1 MALHVVGHDGTDR
14 GDDAVA
20 LARRLSGLYEAELL
34 AVHVVGMPPTRD
46 RFTGPVLD
54 RLEDAAGVVLARA
67 RRGLEGI
74 PGPAPRAVHASSPAA
89 GLQAV
94 CEAEGAGLVTV
105 GPTHRGPVGRVLAG
119 TTAERLLSGAPCPV
133 ALAPNGY
140 AKGGRS
146 LERVVVG
153 YDGGEEAGLAL
164 KVAAELASLAGVGL
178 RVVVVAEPAS
188 ALMTPTTADLAEVIE
203 RSAQEHA
210 EQLVAEGVARI
221 TADIVVERDIVRGEP
236 GSALAS
242 AARATRDLLVVGSR
256 RYGPVRSVLVGTV
269 GHHLAHSATCPVLI
283 VPRGVETGRAGEVL
297 AASTARR

>member
-67 RRGLEGI
+67 RRGLGGI

-140 AKGGRS
+140 AEGGRS
-146 LERVVVG
+146 LERVVAG
-153 YDGGEEAGLAL
+153 YDGGEEAGLA
-164 KVAAELASLAGVGL
+164 
-178 RVVVVAEPAS
+178 
-188 ALMTPTTADLAEVIE
+188 
-203 RSAQEHA
+203 
-210 EQLVAEGVARI
+210 
-221 TADIVVERDIVRGEP
+221 
-236 GSALAS
+236 
-242 AARATRDLLVVGSR
+242 
-256 RYGPVRSVLVGTV
+256 
-269 GHHLAHSATCPVLI
+269 
-283 VPRGVETGRAGEVL
+283 
-297 AASTARR
+297 